1 MNMKMIKHEFLCIW
15 MCVFLF
21 CFLIRGGWGR
31 GLDVFVFLG
40 NTFKIK
46 MAHTANTDVHYFM
59 ITVFFYRCKP
69 RIRSTLHF
77 ICFFNCQLAFIVC
90 FCFLDAAGNSSS
102 AVPRVS
108 LPSFFLFSVDVHH
121 CFCFLDTAESTWYFT
136 GVFYSTLVFIVCSCF
151 LDAAK
156 ITWYFTGL
164 LDVFLIK
171 NKFRLCI
178 EDQHPFTYSHYTIQ
192 Q

>member
-1 MNMKMIKHEFLCIW
+1 MNMKMIKHEFLYVW
-15 MCVFLF
+15 MF
-21 CFLIRGGWGR
+21 CFFKSEEGGGEGWI
-31 GLDVFVFLG
+31 FFFFFFFW

-46 MAHTANTDVHYFM
+46 MAHTANRDVHYFM
-59 ITVFFYRCKP
+59 IIAFFYHCKP

-102 AVPRVS
+102 AVPSVS

-136 GVFYSTLVFIVCSCF
+136 GVLYCTLVFIVCSCF

-164 LDVFLIK
+164 LDVFLI
-171 NKFRLCI
+171 
-178 EDQHPFTYSHYTIQ
+178 
-192 Q
+192 